1 MWAFVV
7 VVFYEFP
14 VERESSV
21 FFVVDSEPAFD
32 LALRGGFADAPE
44 DVFDI
49 VSRDSTRRR
58 WIRLCGRSCVFNVYN
73 WMRENRLSTMSAR
86 APSSW
91 FSFDALITNS
101 SDIHTNR
108 IRMNYYTNRSCNRT
122 M

>member
-58 WIRLCGRSCVFNVYN
+58 WIRLCGRSCVFNVYKP
-73 WMRENRLSTMSAR
+73 MSQTQH
-86 APSSW
+86 
-91 FSFDALITNS
+91 FFLISFLPN
-101 SDIHTNR
+101 IHTEMRLKSVGN
-108 IRMNYYTNRSCNRT
+108 
-122 M
+122 